1 MRGALAVAL
10 AGALLASACTDVMTA
25 PGVAVAIEIGP
36 LPFPAVIAGDSL
48 RDTTGA
54 AVPIEVRAFDGRGE
68 VIEDPAITYL
78 LLGADPV
85 AALDQS
91 TGHLRGLRPGDARV
105 VASVGGLQSAT
116 LTVPVV
122 PRPTLLEPLGALR
135 DTIEFIDFRDHL
147 SEIRVQLLADT
158 GQAPL
163 APVRQYRIDFDIVE
177 PAGLPTTDSSMVLLV
192 TEQQRPSTR
201 DTTGADGVAS
211 RSVRLSPWL
220 QLPPPDSVVVEV
232 RARHLDGTLIAGSPL
247 RYVIVVERAQAP

>member
-1 MRGALAVAL
+1 MRRPLAVAL
-10 AGALLASACTDVMTA
+10 GGALLATACTEVMTA

-36 LPFPAVIAGDSL
+36 LPFPSVIAGDSL

-54 AVPIEVRAFDGRGE
+54 AVPIEVRAYDGRGQ
-68 VIEDPAITYL
+68 VIEDAAITYL

-85 AALDQS
+85 AALDQA
-91 TGHLRGLRPGDARV
+91 TGHVRGLRPGDARV

-122 PRPTLLEPLGALR
+122 PRPTLLEPVGSLR
-135 DTIEFIDFRDHL
+135 DTLEFIDFRDHL

-158 GQAPL
+158 GQGPL
-163 APVRQYRIDFDIVE
+163 APVRLYRVDFEILE
-177 PAGLPTTDSSMVLLV
+177 PAGLPTADSTRVLLV

-201 DTTGADGVAS
+201 DTTGVDGVAS
-211 RSVRLSPWL
+211 RTVRLSPWL

-247 RYVIVVERAQAP
+247 RYVIVVERVQSP

>member
-1 MRGALAVAL
+1 MRRLPVVAL
-10 AGALLASACTDVMTA
+10 GGALLATACTEVTTA
-25 PGVAVAIEIGP
+25 PGVPVAIEIGP

-54 AVPIEVRAFDGRGE
+54 AVPIEVRAYDGRGE
-68 VIEDPAITYL
+68 VIEDPEITYL

-85 AALDQS
+85 AALDQA

-105 VASVGGLQSAT
+105 VASVGRLQSTT
-116 LTVPVV
+116 LTVPIV
-122 PRPTLLEPLGALR
+122 PRPTLLQPVGDLR

-147 SEIRVQLLADT
+147 SEIRVLLLADT
-158 GQAPL
+158 GQGPL
-163 APVRQYRIDFDIVE
+163 APVRQYRVDFEIMD
-177 PAGLPTTDSSMVLLV
+177 PAGLPTDDSTRVVLV
-192 TEQQRPSTR
+192 REQQRPSTR

-232 RARHLDGTLIAGSPL
+232 RARHLDGTLVAGSPL
-247 RYVIVVERAQAP
+247 RYVIVVERLQTP